1 MKQGVMKKVFKVI
14 AFVFIG
20 MFLYGVVTFT
30 LMTIKYGLHFGYVS
44 NGDIELISGLL
55 VTAVILGAM
64 LLGSSDGKSVVSGYS
79 YGDDDTEGDVARGM
93 IGDMSSPYYMM
104 FDNDD

>member
-1 MKQGVMKKVFKVI
+1 MKKVFKVI

-20 MFLYGVVTFT
+20 MFLYGVITFA
-30 LMTIKYGLHFGYVS
+30 LMTMKYGLHFGYVS
-44 NGDIELISGLL
+44 DGDIKLISGLL

-64 LLGSSDGKSVVSGYS
+64 LFGNSDGTSVVGGYGC
-79 YGDDDTEGDVARGM
+79 GDDVIDGM
-93 IGDMSSPYYMM
+93 IGDPTSSYYMM